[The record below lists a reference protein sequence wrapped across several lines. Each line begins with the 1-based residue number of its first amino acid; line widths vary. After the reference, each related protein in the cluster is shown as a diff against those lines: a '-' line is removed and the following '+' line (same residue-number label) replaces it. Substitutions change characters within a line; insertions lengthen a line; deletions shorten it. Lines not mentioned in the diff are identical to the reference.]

1 MEPLCY
7 GGGMN
12 NYFEGDNSYELKK
25 GVIKF
30 EAGTPA
36 IAEVIGLR
44 EAILYLDKIG
54 IENIHKHEIEL
65 KKYLVKRLKDVPNI
79 RIYNEKS
86 DSGIVAFNIEAVF
99 AQDSSIYL
107 NNYNIYVR
115 AGNHCTKML
124 KDEIGVKNTVELVC
138 IYIIQKKM

>member
-1 MEPLCY
+1 
-7 GGGMN
+7 MN

-54 IENIHKHEIEL
+54 IAIFP
-65 KKYLVKRLKDVPNI
+65 YF
-79 RIYNEKS
+79 S
-86 DSGIVAFNIEAVF
+86 T
-99 AQDSSIYL
+99 
-107 NNYNIYVR
+107 VR
-115 AGNHCTKML
+115 
-124 KDEIGVKNTVELVC
+124 
-138 IYIIQKKM
+138 